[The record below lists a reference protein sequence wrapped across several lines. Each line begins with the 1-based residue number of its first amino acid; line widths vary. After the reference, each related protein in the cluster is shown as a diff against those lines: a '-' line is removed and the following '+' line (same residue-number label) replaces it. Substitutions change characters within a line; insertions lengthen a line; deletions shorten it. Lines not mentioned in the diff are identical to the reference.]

1 MSITGVNL
9 NAAKVLVGP
18 SLVRLKGAA
27 DDIFTIAKMSDVGS
41 AQGGV
46 QGDVM
51 LVTRAQF
58 GYTCALT
65 LMQASAA
72 IGTLLNL
79 AAPGEAFAVKF
90 AFNDYSFI
98 GFAVV
103 QNEGEMV
110 ASLASPPRVIT
121 LAMAYVSGNVN
132 SGSGYTLQ
140 V

>member
-9 NAAKVLVGP
+9 NAAKFLIGP
-18 SLVRLKGAA
+18 SLVRVKGAA

-51 LVTRAQF
+51 LVTRSQN
-58 GYTCALT
+58 GYLGTLTC
-65 LMQASAA
+65 MQASAA
-72 IGTLLNL
+72 VTTILTI
-79 AAPGEAFAVKF
+79 AAPGEAFLVKF
-90 AFNDYSFI
+90 SFNDYSFN
-98 GFAVV
+98 GWAVI
-103 QNEGEMV
+103 QNEGEVV